1 MPGPFIVLP
10 LQVKAPDIFLLVQIE
25 RQQAVESCRCQEY
38 RVLHTA
44 DFVTVLEVTVLEG
57 FLNLETL
64 VVTKEFDAGSD
75 VAIIIGKC
83 AAAQSAVGTPAFKVD
98 LSRVPVDVLFTFLLL
113 EINSEYTAVAIT
125 LLAAPYNG
133 SRD

>member
-44 DFVTVLEVTVLEG
+44 DFVTVLEVAVLEG
-57 FLNLETL
+57 ILNLETL
-64 VVTKEFDAGSD
+64 VVTKEFVAGSD
-75 VAIIIGKC
+75 VDIIIGKC
-83 AAAQSAVGTPAFKVD
+83 NAAQSAVGTPAFEID
-98 LSRVPVDVLFTFLLL
+98 LTGVPVDVLFALLFL
-113 EINSEYTAVAIT
+113 EIDGEYAAVAFA
-125 LLAAPYNG
+125 LLATPHDR